1 MFGAV
6 VRNVRLD
13 HIETYLEYIRQ
24 KQNIYTKKNVYLHTA
39 FLSLI
44 LIEYS

>member
-24 KQNIYTKKNVYLHTA
+24 KQNIYTKKMFTFILHF
-39 FLSLI
+39 FLSYI
-44 LIEYS
+44 D